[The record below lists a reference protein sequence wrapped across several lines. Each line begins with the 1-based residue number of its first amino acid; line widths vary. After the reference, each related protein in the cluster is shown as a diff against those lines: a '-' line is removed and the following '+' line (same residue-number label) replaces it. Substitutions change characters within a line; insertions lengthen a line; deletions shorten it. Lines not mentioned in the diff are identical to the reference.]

1 MKILLPVAGASPF
14 FPPADFP
21 FPKPLIEVAGEPM
34 IARAVANLSG
44 LSPDANFIF
53 VAMRDEAVRFSFE
66 NIFRLITD
74 GRSELVLLGSRTAG
88 ALCSCLMAIDQ
99 IDPDAPLVI
108 ANYDQIIEADL
119 ADLARRFDTS
129 GAAAGVVTFPASHP
143 RWSYALTDGEHV
155 VEASEKRVISKQAIA
170 GFYWFRTGRDF
181 IDAAKATVLA
191 GDAVDGNYYIA
202 HSLNHVILAGKSVVA
217 LPIRRDQLHS
227 FYVPQRL
234 EAYERE
240 LELAASRHVVP
251 DCVNIVVPA
260 AGEGSRFAK
269 AGYTA
274 AKPFIDVLGMPMIG
288 RVLDNV
294 DVRGARKTLL
304 VRTRDEA
311 EARALF
317 GGGDDIAIHP
327 VDALTEGT
335 ACTVL
340 LARSRIDNDAPLII
354 ANSDQLLDFSCQDYL
369 DDALRRGLDG
379 SILVFRDAARD
390 PKWSFARVDEQGLVR
405 EVAEK
410 KPISDLAT
418 AGIYMFTRGSDFV
431 KAAIDMIARNERVN
445 NEFYTCP
452 VYNHLIRQGARIG
465 VYEVSPD
472 AMRGLG
478 IPEDL
483 ESYIRDHGGPE
494 ARSRHH
500 PSAVAKG

>member
-1 MKILLPVAGASPF
+1 MKILLPLAGETPF
-14 FPPADFP
+14 FSPAEFP

-34 IARAVANLSG
+34 VARAVSNLAS
-44 LSPDANFIF
+44 LSPDARFVF
-53 VAMRDEAVRFSFE
+53 VAMREEAIRFSFE
-66 NIFRLITD
+66 NIFRLITNN
-74 GRSELVLLGSRTAG
+74 RSETVLLGGRTAG
-88 ALCSCLMAIDQ
+88 ALCSCLMAVDQ
-99 IDPDAPLVI
+99 IDLDAPLVI
-108 ANYDQIIEADL
+108 ANYDQIIEADVAGL
-119 ADLARRFDTS
+119 TQRFDAS
-129 GAAAGVVTFPASHP
+129 GAAAGVITFPANHP
-143 RWSYALTDGEHV
+143 RWSYVLTDGDQV
-155 VEASEKRVISKQAIA
+155 IEASEKQVISRQAIA

-181 IDAAKATVLA
+181 IEAAEATILA
-191 GDAVDGNYYIA
+191 GEAVDGNYYIA
-202 HSLNHVILAGKSVVA
+202 HSLNHVILAGKSVIA
-217 LPIRRDQLHS
+217 LPIRSDQLHS
-227 FYVPQRL
+227 FYIPQRL

-240 LELAASRHVVP
+240 LEAGRHMPNGHVNVV
-251 DCVNIVVPA
+251 IPA
-260 AGEGSRFAK
+260 AGEGSRFAA

-274 AKPFIDVLGMPMIG
+274 AKPFIDVLGAPMIG
-288 RVLDNV
+288 RVLENV
-294 DVRGARKTLL
+294 GVPGARKTLL
-304 VRTRDEA
+304 VRARDA
-311 EARALF
+311 AQATSLF
-317 GGGDDIAIHP
+317 GREDDVAIQA
-327 VDALTEGT
+327 VDTLTEGT

-340 LARSRIDNDAPLII
+340 LARHLIDNDAPLII

-379 SILVFRDAARD
+379 SILVFRDAALD

-410 KPISDLAT
+410 APISDLAT

-465 VYEVSPD
+465 VYEVSPA

-483 ESYIRDHGGPE
+483 ESYIREFGGAE

-500 PSAVAKG
+500 PSAAVVEG